1 MGDNTMTIQHHTG
14 IRLPR
19 ATPVFKAALGQDS
32 HRFEGARSAKP
43 LMLGGVALRGCPGLA
58 GNSDADVVLHA
69 VTNAVSGISGGNILG
84 RVADRMCLDRGITDS
99 RAYLEKA
106 LATLGPYRLTH
117 VSVCI
122 EGKRPRLACH
132 LPAMRK
138 SLAKLCSL
146 AVRDIGITATT
157 GEGLTAFGRGLG
169 IQAFAVV
176 SAEKETSAIQCGEN
190 KSAGK
195 SRTGKGRRKKQ
206 GR

>member
-1 MGDNTMTIQHHTG
+1 MRNKDMALQHHKG

-19 ATPVFKAALGQDS
+19 TTSVFKAALGQDS
-32 HRFEGARSAKP
+32 HRFEGARSTKP
-43 LMLGGVALRGCPGLA
+43 LMLGGVLLRGCPGLA

-69 VTNAVSGISGGNILG
+69 VTNAVSGISGKNVLG

-106 LATLGPYRLTH
+106 ISTLGPYRLVH

-122 EGKRPRLACH
+122 EAKRPMLARR

-138 SLAKLCSL
+138 SLARLCSL
-146 AVRDIGITATT
+146 TARDIGITATT
-157 GEGLTAFGRGLG
+157 GEGLTAFGRGRG

-176 SAEKETSAIQCGEN
+176 SAEK
-190 KSAGK
+190 K
-195 SRTGKGRRKKQ
+195 RRIKKA
-206 GR
+206 